1 MGKAGNRL
9 IRLLE
14 EVEQVEGI
22 KTGNKNREQI
32 QGTNTGNKYR
42 GFAQSEDL
50 IYKVGI
56 RPKRVSS
63 S

>member
-22 KTGNKNREQI
+22 KTGNKNREQV

>member
-42 GFAQSEDL
+42 EQIQGTNTGVLHRAKTL
-50 IYKVGI
+50 YI
-56 RPKRVSS
+56 R
-63 S
+63 

>member
-22 KTGNKNREQI
+22 KTGNKNREQV
-32 QGTNTGNKYR
+32 QGTSTGNKYR
-42 GFAQSEDL
+42 EQIQGTSTGVLHRAKTL
-50 IYKVGI
+50 YI
-56 RPKRVSS
+56 R
-63 S
+63 

>member
-22 KTGNKNREQI
+22 KTGNKNREQV
-32 QGTNTGNKYR
+32 QGTSTGNKYR
-42 GFAQSEDL
+42 EQVQGFCTEQ
-50 IYKVGI
+50 
-56 RPKRVSS
+56 RPYI
-63 S
+63 

>member
-22 KTGNKNREQI
+22 KTGNKYREQI

>member
-22 KTGNKNREQI
+22 KTGNKYREQI

-42 GFAQSEDL
+42 EQVQGTSTGVLHRAKTL
-50 IYKVGI
+50 YI
-56 RPKRVSS
+56 R
-63 S
+63 